1 MKIVKNMGS
10 SYYSSGATPANLS
23 GPVSKSM
30 LWAFHQ
36 SPYKWRHGK
45 TKPATDAMAFGT
57 LAHALLLD
65 PKSFDDQF
73 VVSPYDSF
81 RTTEAKAWK
90 ADRIA
95 EGKTIVDESDID
107 RAAEL
112 VTVIQDDPQFFGLG
126 DIECEVAVF
135 GAIGTTEVKG
145 MIDIVPLNGNC
156 LVDLK
161 TTTSAITSLQNIQR
175 LIVSR
180 GYHWQAALYLDLYN
194 AATGE
199 NRDQFWFLFVEDT
212 EPFETAWISLSDDL
226 IQAGRV
232 AYMNAILRWQK
243 CVATKQWPKAIDGVI
258 EVDLPAWAKQEN
270 Q

>member
-45 TKPATDAMAFGT
+45 SKPATDAMAFGT

-81 RTTEAKAWK
+81 RTNEAKAWK

-161 TTTSAITSLQNIQR
+161 TTSAITSLQNIQR

-199 NRDQFWFLFVEDT
+199 NRTDFLFLFVEV
-212 EPFETAWISLSDDL
+212 EQPFEYAWVKLSEEL
-226 IQAGRV
+226 IAKGREG
-232 AYMNAILRWQK
+232 YMNAIALWQD
-243 CVATKQWPKAIDGVI
+243 CVAKNHWPKAIDGLQTVEAPKWI
-258 EVDLPAWAKQEN
+258 ENN